1 MPELL
6 LEVGCEELPASFV
19 RKACEELAARV
30 EDGLRGAG
38 LAFERIGEP
47 MGTPRRLIVAFDAV
61 PQRQPDRVKEVRGP
75 SIKAAFDEDGNPT
88 KALEG
93 FCRAQGVRPSDVR
106 REGDYVWA
114 TRVEPGKPTRD
125 VLRELLPSAIT
136 SLTFEKAMRWGRG
149 RLRFARP
156 IRWILAAFDGE
167 PVEFSIESVRSGLTS
182 RGHRFNHPE
191 QFEARTLRQ
200 LLDGLRSREVE
211 PDPRERERRIRE
223 GAARVSDGSPDL
235 DAGLV
240 EENVYLTEWPSA
252 LQGSFSPEFLELPE
266 EVLVSAMA
274 KHEKF
279 FPVRDSEGRLTNRFV
294 SIRNGGEEETV
305 RMGNEWVLNA
315 RFNDARFFY
324 EEDRKL
330 TIEDFL
336 ERTSGIVFQEKLGTI
351 RQRAERLEEL
361 CSAIAERTGADAK
374 EKEYARLA
382 GRLAKADLATGLVAE
397 LASLQGIVGS
407 LYAERDGV
415 PHPAACAIGK
425 QYSLE
430 KIPRKDCEGVRTA
443 LRLVAADQ
451 IDKLAGYLGLGL
463 VPSGSSDPFALR
475 RATAMFIETCWR
487 WQGPFPTAAE
497 LLWIADSL
505 YRRQGV
511 ELAHDR
517 MVQAATELFS
527 ARYPVLLP
535 ETRRDHLEAALLP
548 SVPLAALDPCGVLMR
563 TQCLRRF
570 AGYRAF
576 ILTATRPLNI
586 LAAAEKKG
594 IPIPEIP
601 LEDLDASSLDSEEG
615 AVLAAVIGEI
625 RERVQAAAAEHDADT
640 VAGLL
645 DDLEGP
651 INRFFD
657 STMVMAEDEKIRANR
672 LALLAHCRS
681 LLLLAG
687 DFSRLVVEGA

>member
-19 RKACEELAARV
+19 RKAYEELAARV
-30 EDGLRGAG
+30 ENGLREVG
-38 LAFERIGEP
+38 LSFERIGEP
-47 MGTPRRLIVAFDAV
+47 IGTPRRLIVAYRDV
-61 PQRQPDRVKEVRGP
+61 PQRQPDRAKEVRGP
-75 SIKAAFDEDGNPT
+75 SIKAAYDADGNPT

-93 FCRAQGVRPSDVR
+93 FCRGQGVGVADVR
-106 REGDYVWA
+106 RQGDYVWA
-114 TRVEPGKPTRD
+114 TRVEPGRPTRE

-136 SLTFEKAMRWGRG
+136 GLTFEKAMRWGHG

-156 IRWILAAFDGE
+156 IRWIVASFDGE
-167 PVEFSIESVRSGLTS
+167 PVEFAIESVRSGLSS

-191 QFEARTLRQ
+191 PFEARTLAE
-200 LLDGLRSREVE
+200 LLEGLRRREVE

-223 GAARVSDGSPDL
+223 GARLVADGTPDL
-235 DAGLV
+235 DPSLV
-240 EENVYLTEWPSA
+240 EENVFLTEWPSA
-252 LQGSFSPEFLELPE
+252 LQGSFSAEFLELPE

-279 FPVRDSEGRLTNRFV
+279 FPVRDEDGRLTNRFV

-305 RMGNEWVLNA
+305 RLGNEWVLNA

-324 EEDRKL
+324 EEDRKH
-330 TIEDFL
+330 TIEEFL
-336 ERTSGIVFQEKLGTI
+336 EKTSGIVFQEKLGTV
-351 RQRAERLEEL
+351 RQRAERLERL
-361 CSAIAERTGADAK
+361 CAAIAERTGADAA
-374 EKEYARLA
+374 ETEYARLA
-382 GRLAKADLATGLVAE
+382 GRYAKADLATGLVAE
-397 LASLQGIVGS
+397 LASLQGVVGS
-407 LYAERDGV
+407 IYAERDGV

-425 QYSLE
+425 HYDLE

-475 RATAMFIETCWR
+475 RAATMFIETAWR
-487 WQGPFPTAAE
+487 WPGPFPSAAE
-497 LLWIADSL
+497 LLWIADGL
-505 YRRQGV
+505 YRGQGV
-511 ELAHDR
+511 ELAHER
-517 MVQAATELFS
+517 MVRAASELFA

-535 ETRRDHLEAALLP
+535 DARHDHLEAALLP
-548 SVPLAALDPCGVLMR
+548 TVPLAALDPCGVLMR

-594 IPIPEIP
+594 IPIPDIP
-601 LEDLDASSLDSEEG
+601 LEDLDAAVLDSEEG

-625 RERVQAAAAEHDADT
+625 RERVQAAAAEHDSDT
-640 VAGLL
+640 VAVLL

-657 STMVMAEDEKIRANR
+657 STLVMAEDEQVRGNR